1 MRGKFVA
8 TLLAS
13 SSHVLRVQRL
23 GRVHLVSA
31 SKVIAQLDAIGLL
44 VIVLEVLMVSALG
57 AELTMMGSTPMKPRR
72 T

>member
-1 MRGKFVA
+1 MRGKLVA

-13 SSHVLRVQRL
+13 AAHVLRVQRL

-31 SKVIAQLDAIGLL
+31 TKVIAQLDAISLL
-44 VIVLEVLMVSALG
+44 VVVLEMLIVSALG
-57 AELTMMGSTPMKPRR
+57 AELTMMGSATMKPRG

>member
-1 MRGKFVA
+1 MRGKLVA

-13 SSHVLRVQRL
+13 AAHVLRVQRL

-31 SKVIAQLDAIGLL
+31 TKVIAQLDAICLL
-44 VIVLEVLMVSALG
+44 VVVLEMLIVSALG
-57 AELTMMGSTPMKPRR
+57 AELTVMGSAPMKTRG